1 MKYCSHCGAELNDDA
16 VVCVK
21 CGCSTKHQAIEDP
34 NESTLLYGVLG
45 FFVPV
50 AGLIL
55 FIIWNET
62 YPRRA
67 KTAGKGALISVIL
80 SCGMGILGFII
91 YLIVFIFIFQA
102 HSFIGLLM

>member
-1 MKYCSHCGAELNDDA
+1 MKYCSHCGEELEDEA

-21 CGCSTKHQAIEDP
+21 CGCSAGPAKNRVLEDP

-45 FFVPV
+45 FFVPL

-55 FIIWNET
+55 FLLWNDT

-67 KTAGKGALISVIL
+67 KSAGKGALISVIIGVVTSIIGSIVYFAFL
-80 SCGMGILGFII
+80 SA
-91 YLIVFIFIFQA
+91 LIGGTI
-102 HSFIGLLM
+102 H